1 MGVSGQALADGAKQA
16 FVDGM
21 GTAFLIGAVV
31 IAIAAVVARKLLPA
45 DIEEADHAPVDAS
58 ELDDLPEPL
67 PV

>member
-1 MGVSGQALADGAKQA
+1 MG
-16 FVDGM
+16 M
-21 GTAFLIGAVV
+21 AFLIGAVV

-45 DIEEADHAPVDAS
+45 DIEEADHTQVDAS